1 MKINIISTS
10 SHQTGIGRYTVDL
23 FRATQPYSNLTT
35 FIINKKVLN
44 QQFEGKIV
52 KGIFP
57 PFLESGWFI
66 NKHLFKIIFYKEIQ
80 KLKDNSILHFS
91 SQFEQF
97 FEFNKTI
104 NVVTIHDIFPHL
116 FKADYSKSFTKTF
129 YDYFN
134 RYKNFSNI
142 ITVSNK
148 VKNDLSIFNIDM
160 TNVTAIYPP
169 INQHFKPLQSKEKL
183 RSELNLPQDKI
194 LILSISSIER
204 RKNLSTIEKVMD
216 KLDDTYKLVRVGSKV
231 GKSITFNRVDDVTV
245 NKIYNAC
252 DVLLFPSLD
261 EGFGYPVVEA
271 FATGLPVVSSN
282 IPIMREIAG
291 EAAVLADPMD
301 VDDIIKGIN
310 KVLDNRDYYKT
321 KGLSRS
327 LNYSFDSFKDKMV
340 KYYKSLE
347 R

>member
-1 MKINIISTS
+1 
-10 SHQTGIGRYTVDL
+10 
-23 FRATQPYSNLTT
+23 
-35 FIINKKVLN
+35 
-44 QQFEGKIV
+44 
-52 KGIFP
+52 
-57 PFLESGWFI
+57 
-66 NKHLFKIIFYKEIQ
+66 
-80 KLKDNSILHFS
+80 
-91 SQFEQF
+91 
-97 FEFNKTI
+97 
-104 NVVTIHDIFPHL
+104 
-116 FKADYSKSFTKTF
+116 
-129 YDYFN
+129 
-134 RYKNFSNI
+134 
-142 ITVSNK
+142 
-148 VKNDLSIFNIDM
+148 M

-310 KVLDNRDYYKT
+310 KVLDNREYYKT

>member
-1 MKINIISTS
+1 MERRNHLFQQIHNSFPSRRILLIQPRQKRSSQRRRSRQRHGMTLHDYIWAPISFKSYKTILSPIRGPTHYEYYSFTYGVNIMKINIISTS

-134 RYKNFSNI
+134 RYKNLIVYMNCCNF
-142 ITVSNK
+142 
-148 VKNDLSIFNIDM
+148 
-160 TNVTAIYPP
+160 
-169 INQHFKPLQSKEKL
+169 E
-183 RSELNLPQDKI
+183 KI
-194 LILSISSIER
+194 L
-204 RKNLSTIEKVMD
+204 
-216 KLDDTYKLVRVGSKV
+216 
-231 GKSITFNRVDDVTV
+231 
-245 NKIYNAC
+245 YN
-252 DVLLFPSLD
+252 P
-261 EGFGYPVVEA
+261 
-271 FATGLPVVSSN
+271 N
-282 IPIMREIAG
+282 
-291 EAAVLADPMD
+291 
-301 VDDIIKGIN
+301 
-310 KVLDNRDYYKT
+310 
-321 KGLSRS
+321 
-327 LNYSFDSFKDKMV
+327 
-340 KYYKSLE
+340 
-347 R
+347 